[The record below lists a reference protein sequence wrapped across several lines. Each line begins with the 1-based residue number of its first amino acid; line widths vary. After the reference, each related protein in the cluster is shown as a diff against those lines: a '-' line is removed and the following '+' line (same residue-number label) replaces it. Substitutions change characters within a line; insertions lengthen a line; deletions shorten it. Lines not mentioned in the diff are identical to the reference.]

1 MDSLDFS
8 GSLSMVE
15 VSLSRDPN
23 EELGGVEH
31 RETLVSGLDLSRPA
45 GEDDDGL
52 ILRLL
57 GVSGWWKA
65 GVEGFR
71 GSVHIES

>member
-8 GSLSMVE
+8 DSLSMVE

-45 GEDDDGL
+45 GEDDGL